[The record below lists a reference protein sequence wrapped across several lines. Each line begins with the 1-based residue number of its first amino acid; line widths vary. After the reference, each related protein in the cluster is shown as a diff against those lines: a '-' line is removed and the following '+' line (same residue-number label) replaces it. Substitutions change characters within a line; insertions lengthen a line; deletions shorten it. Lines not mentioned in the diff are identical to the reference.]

1 MFLTGEYK
9 RTIDD
14 RFRLML
20 PTELSAS
27 ISDENG
33 DVIIAKERA
42 GCLSLWVACRMAET
56 SRQWHRVA
64 EAKIDSGRM
73 EQRWSEVQGSVV
85 YCRHDTRR
93 RALPTVLDF

>member
-20 PTELSAS
+20 PPELSGA

-42 GCLSLWVACRMAET
+42 GCLSLWQPAEWQKRLD
-56 SRQWHRVA
+56 SGIALLKQ
-64 EAKIDSGRM
+64 KIDSALNR
-73 EQRWSEVQGSVV
+73 SVV
-85 YCRHDTRR
+85 
-93 RALPTVLDF
+93 

>member
-20 PTELSAS
+20 PPELSGA

-42 GCLSLWVACRMAET
+42 GCLSLWQPA
-56 SRQWHRVA
+56 
-64 EAKIDSGRM
+64 
-73 EQRWSEVQGSVV
+73 
-85 YCRHDTRR
+85 
-93 RALPTVLDF
+93 